1 MTATKHHRPHRTASA
16 WWRWLAVAAVVLL
29 AGTACIAGGSD
40 DSDASEVFTMAASA
54 DEPASEMEFMSDEGE
69 FDMTDDDMADEQM
82 SLGGAATEDTGS
94 VRQSSTGGDTASG
107 GAPAVPAELGRDIIY
122 TAWISVE
129 AIDVSAAAA
138 EATAIIQNL
147 GGFTFAQQTST
158 RGRAH
163 TTLTFKIRPDQ
174 FASALQRLSGVG
186 ELIEQNV
193 SAEDVTDIV
202 VDLASRI
209 DTAKISVNRLREF
222 LSRAEDAKGVAELE
236 RELADR
242 ETNLERLRGQLRS
255 LRDRVDLATIT
266 MNIDEAAA
274 AVPTSAL
281 TMRAWLSSGDEDPC
295 LGFAELVAPPEGD
308 VKFCFELENRGE
320 TTLTDVRLSSDAL
333 RFSMG
338 DLVAGGTDIE
348 RIEPGGRAVT
358 TLTEPIS
365 EGRIA
370 GRVATRGL
378 DIDIQVRAVPVTDT
392 GDELAQLARNATLYL
407 YVEEDDSPPGFGDAL
422 SGGASAL
429 VAIVNAVLL
438 VIAALLP
445 FLPIIAILIAAVW
458 WWIRRRRRRAA
469 RSMGTPTHDDD

>member
-16 WWRWLAVAAVVLL
+16 WWRRLAVAAVVLL
-29 AGTACIAGGSD
+29 AGTACFAGGSD
-40 DSDASEVFTMAASA
+40 DDGDATAVFTMADASA
-54 DEPASEMEFMSDEGE
+54 DEPASEMESMSDEGG
-69 FDMTDDDMADEQM
+69 FDMAEEEM
-82 SLGGAATEDTGS
+82 SLSGAAATEETGT
-94 VRQSSTGGDTASG
+94 VRRSGTDSATASG
-107 GAPAVPAELGRDIIY
+107 GTPAVPADLGRDIIY

-138 EATAIIQNL
+138 EATSIIESV

-163 TTLTFKIRPDQ
+163 TTLTFKVRPDQ
-174 FASALQRLSGVG
+174 FANALQRLSGVG
-186 ELIEQNV
+186 ELLEQNV

-202 VDLASRI
+202 VDLGSRI
-209 DTAKISVNRLREF
+209 GTAEISVDRLREF

-236 RELADR
+236 RELSDR

-266 MNIDEAAA
+266 LNIDEAAA

-281 TMRAWLSSGDEDPC
+281 TIRAWLSTGDEDPC
-295 LGFAELVAPPEGD
+295 LGFTELVAPPEGD
-308 VKFCFELENRGE
+308 VKFCFELENKGE

-333 RFSMG
+333 RFAMG
-338 DLVAGGTDIE
+338 DLSVVEGTDIG
-348 RIEPGGRAVT
+348 RIEPGDRVVT
-358 TLTEPIS
+358 TLTEPVS

-378 DIDIQVRAVPVTDT
+378 DVDVQLRAVPVTDA
-392 GDELAQLARNATLYL
+392 GDDLAQLARTVGLHL

-422 SGGASAL
+422 SGGWDAL
-429 VAIVNAVLL
+429 VAVGNGVLL
-438 VIAALLP
+438 IIGALLP
-445 FLPIIAILIAAVW
+445 FLPVIAIALWVAW
-458 WWIRRRRRRAA
+458 WWLRRRRARRA
-469 RSMGTPTHDDD
+469 VTASNSDEA